1 MPLPIV
7 VCVGGGGSS
16 GADSL
21 SRGGR
26 DGLPLS
32 IVIAMAD
39 AAGVPLSVIVAAAGA
54 VGGAAGFN

>member
-1 MPLPIV
+1 MPIV
-7 VCVGGGGSS
+7 VGVGGGGGTGSQGCS
-16 GADSL
+16 
-21 SRGGR
+21 GR

-32 IVIAMAD
+32 IVIATAD